1 MSTFKSINHEF
12 KSWPC
17 SLTIQKKYNRAII
30 LGNNRN
36 TSNLEYNCSSGFHYQ
51 IKHYAIEGAVGQ
63 TPNQMD
69 GVIKTRH
76 EGGEPSEDFVML
88 SSDLIMPVYSYICGM
103 CK

>member
-1 MSTFKSINHEF
+1 MTCRGVAVVRW
-12 KSWPC
+12 SWHWLGEWRVFCGP
-17 SLTIQKKYNRAII
+17 QVEKFEVAI
-30 LGNNRN
+30 
-36 TSNLEYNCSSGFHYQ
+36 
-51 IKHYAIEGAVGQ
+51 GQ